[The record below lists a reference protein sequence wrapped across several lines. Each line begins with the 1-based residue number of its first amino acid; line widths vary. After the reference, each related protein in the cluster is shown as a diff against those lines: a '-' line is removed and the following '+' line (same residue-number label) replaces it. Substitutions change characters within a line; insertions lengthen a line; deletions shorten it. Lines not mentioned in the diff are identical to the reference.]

1 MFLIDF
7 EYNHGKK
14 NEIEKQQLT
23 LGFANNNGVD
33 QPASSIR
40 TD

>member
-1 MFLIDF
+1 MFLIHF

-14 NEIEKQQLT
+14 TRKKQQLT

-33 QPASSIR
+33 QPTSSIR